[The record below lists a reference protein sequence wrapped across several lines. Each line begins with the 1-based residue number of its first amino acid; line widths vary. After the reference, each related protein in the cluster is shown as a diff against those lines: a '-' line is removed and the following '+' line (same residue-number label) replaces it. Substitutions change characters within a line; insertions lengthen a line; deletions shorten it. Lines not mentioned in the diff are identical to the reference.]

1 MSEKYAKVKTAVVGC
16 GSISNIYI
24 RNLKEL
30 FTIIDLVALCNR
42 TKGKAEDKAAQFGIP
57 KVMTLEEIASDP
69 EIELV
74 VNLTAPGSH
83 YEVTRQMLEAG
94 KHVYSEKVFTTDLV
108 QAQELLSIAKERGLY
123 LGVAPDTVL
132 GAGVQTARRII
143 DLGLIG
149 QVTSGFVSVTRSHN
163 LMSELFPFLRGE
175 CGCLPYDVGVYY
187 IGALIAL
194 LGSVKSI
201 RGFAAPATVREK
213 QLLYMENAPESWQ
226 IPGNNLVCAA
236 LEFASGAVVS
246 IHFNGNTVG
255 DEQSRFELY
264 GTLGAMKAGDP
275 NTFDGKVQ
283 LLLPENPAVDFPFTH
298 GYDGRNRTG
307 ESAPYDGS
315 GHRGVGVA
323 EMAYALRQGREN
335 RLSGEYGLHC
345 LEVLQGI
352 DRAAATGETY
362 NMRSTCTIRPLTPG
376 FYSGVFGVARADG
389 ERSLID

>member
-1 MSEKYAKVKTAVVGC
+1 MQTTFSKVKTAVVGC

-42 TKGKAEDKAAQFGIP
+42 TREKAEAKAAQFGIP
-57 KVMTLEEIASDP
+57 KVMTLEEIAADP

-83 YEVTRQMLEAG
+83 YQVTKQMLEAG
-94 KHVYSEKVFTTDLV
+94 KHVYSEKVFTTDLA
-108 QAQELLSIAKERGLY
+108 QAQELTAIAKRKGLY

-132 GAGVQTARRII
+132 GAGIQTARRII

-149 QVTSGFVSVTRSHN
+149 NVTSGFVSVTRSHN

-194 LGSVKSI
+194 LDSVKSI
-201 RGFAAPATVREK
+201 RGFASPALIREK
-213 QLLYMENAPESWQ
+213 QLLYVEDAPQSWQ
-226 IPGNNLVCAA
+226 IPGNNLICAA
-236 LEFASGAVVS
+236 LEFTSGAVVS

-264 GTLGAMKAGDP
+264 GTLGMMKVGDP
-275 NTFDGKVQ
+275 NTFDGKPQ
-283 LLLPENPAVDFPFTH
+283 LILPESAPVEFPFTH
-298 GYDGRNRTG
+298 GYDGRNRT
-307 ESAPYDGS
+307 SDPAPYDGS

-335 RLSGEYGLHC
+335 RLSGDYGIHC

-362 NMRSTCTIRPLTPG
+362 HMQSSCTVRPLAPG
-376 FYSGVFGVARADG
+376 FYSGVFGVARADA